1 VEGLAIIGPGRVAG
15 NSPKV
20 MNRVPRRETT
30 ASALA
35 RFSGRRDN
43 RALSGTGIAVA
54 DLLVAHSLTRRY
66 GQRLAL
72 DGVSLALSRGEVLG
86 LLGVNGA
93 GKSTLLSLLSGVQR
107 PDDGHVEI
115 DGQRL
120 DHDPRLARRRIGWL
134 SEDNPLLGD
143 LTVTETLDLAA
154 QLRGLGAAERRQ
166 ALARCVE
173 RFELGG
179 FAQRLVGQ
187 LSRGQRQRVGL
198 AQALVHGPAILL
210 LDEPSAGLDPV
221 QAAEFRRQIVAARA
235 DAAIVLS
242 THLLSEVS
250 AVATRVA
257 ILHAGRL
264 RDSIDLS
271 ASSAGAL
278 EAHFLDEVDPA
289 WFEGLQDVA
298 AVIAASPRA
307 LRFEG
312 GGDAAAAEVARRA
325 AAHSARLVRLAPA
338 PSSLEARFL
347 AIASAR
353 PEAA

>member
-1 VEGLAIIGPGRVAG
+1 
-15 NSPKV
+15 
-20 MNRVPRRETT
+20 M
-30 ASALA
+30 
-35 RFSGRRDN
+35 
-43 RALSGTGIAVA
+43 A

-66 GQRLAL
+66 GQRTAL
-72 DGVSLALSRGEVLG
+72 DDVSLSLARGEVLG

-107 PDDGHVEI
+107 PDGGRVEI
-115 DGQRL
+115 EGQRL

-143 LTVTETLDLAA
+143 LTVGETLDLAA
-154 QLRGLGAAERRQ
+154 QLRGLAATERR
-166 ALARCVE
+166 AAVARCVE
-173 RFELGG
+173 RFELGA
-179 FAQRLVGQ
+179 FERRLVGL

-221 QAAEFRRQIVAARA
+221 QAAEFRRQVAAARA

-264 RDSIDLS
+264 RDSIDLG

-278 EAHFLDEVDPA
+278 EAQFLDEVDPA
-289 WFEGLQDVA
+289 WFEGLKDVTGM
-298 AVIAASPRA
+298 VVSNSRT
-307 LRFEG
+307 LRFEC
-312 GGDAAAAEVARRA
+312 GGDEAAAEVARRA
-325 AAHSARLVRLAPA
+325 AARSVRLVRLAPA
-338 PSSLEARFL
+338 PSGLEARFL

-353 PEAA
+353 AEVP

>member
-1 VEGLAIIGPGRVAG
+1 MHEA
-15 NSPKV
+15 
-20 MNRVPRRETT
+20 
-30 ASALA
+30 
-35 RFSGRRDN
+35 
-43 RALSGTGIAVA
+43 GIAVA

-66 GQRLAL
+66 GQRIAL
-72 DGVSLALSRGEVLG
+72 DDVSLSLARGEVLG

-107 PDDGHVEI
+107 PDAGRVEI
-115 DGQRL
+115 EGQRL
-120 DHDPRLARRRIGWL
+120 DQDPGLARRRIGWL

-143 LTVTETLDLAA
+143 LTVDETLDLAA
-154 QLRGLGAAERRQ
+154 QLRGLVAAERRS
-166 ALARCVE
+166 AVARCIE
-173 RFELGG
+173 RFELGA
-179 FAQRLVGQ
+179 FRRRLVGL

-221 QAAEFRRQIVAARA
+221 QAAEFRRQVAIARS
-235 DAAIVLS
+235 DAAVVLS
-242 THLLSEVS
+242 THLLAEVS

-264 RDSIDLS
+264 RDAIDLG

-278 EAHFLDEVDPA
+278 EAHFLDEVEPG
-289 WFEGLQDVA
+289 WFEGLKDVTG
-298 AVIAASPRA
+298 ISSPSSRS

-312 GGDAAAAEVARRA
+312 GGDEAAAEVTARAVARNV
-325 AAHSARLVRLAPA
+325 RLVRLAPA

-353 PEAA
+353 AEAA

>member
-1 VEGLAIIGPGRVAG
+1 
-15 NSPKV
+15 
-20 MNRVPRRETT
+20 M
-30 ASALA
+30 
-35 RFSGRRDN
+35 
-43 RALSGTGIAVA
+43 A
-54 DLLVAHSLTRRY
+54 DLLVAHALTRRY

-72 DGVSLALSRGEVLG
+72 DGVSLALARGEVLG

-107 PDDGHVEI
+107 PDEGHVEI
-115 DGQRL
+115 EGRRL

-154 QLRGLGAAERRQ
+154 QLRGLSAAERRT
-166 ALARCVE
+166 ALARCIE
-173 RFELGG
+173 RFELGP
-179 FAQRLVGQ
+179 FERRLVGL

-198 AQALVHGPAILL
+198 AQALVHGPTILL

-221 QAAEFRRQIVAARA
+221 QAAEFRRQITIARSE
-235 DAAIVLS
+235 AAIVLS

-264 RDSIDLS
+264 RASLELS
-271 ASSAGAL
+271 EGSAGAL
-278 EAHFLDEVDPA
+278 EAQFLDDADAA
-289 WFEGLQDVA
+289 WFEGLKDVTA
-298 AVIAASPRA
+298 IVASSPRT

-312 GGDAAAAEVARRA
+312 GGEAAAAEVAARA
-325 AAHSARLVRLAPA
+325 AARGLRLVRLAPA